1 MFGAGAI
8 KLHDQ
13 VESSS
18 KTASN
23 VENVNINDNNS
34 KDGKGTNN
42 SPTETDLHYAENL
55 NVNKIVSTQAAD
67 SQPVTSATSILP
79 TNSSNLTPLINLNP
93 SSLTNCQQP
102 SLNNLQQP
110 SILNNWQQPSLIT
123 NNWQQSS
130 PTANWQQPLPC
141 TTNWQ
146 PPLSTNWQQPLTNNW
161 QQPLTNNWHHPSP
174 SNWHQSSPNNW
185 QQPSPNNWQPP
196 LPSNWQHSMNNTN
209 ITNMSPIPSAHRS
222 AFSNVVQ
229 PKPIRNLNTNTSN
242 TSLFNPFEV
251 MAQDD
256 PDFEANSESLFRES
270 STEVSEE
277 ELEITEMENVS
288 SGTSTHEATHVNEK
302 PKTIL
307 SPLSITNS
315 CPDCLIKEEKIKAL
329 ELQLSIAKQ
338 DIKTKESE
346 AQKGKNYFLKV

>member
-1 MFGAGAI
+1 MFGAEAI
-8 KLHDQ
+8 KLHEQ
-13 VESSS
+13 VESS

-23 VENVNINDNNS
+23 EDNNS
-34 KDGKGTNN
+34 K
-42 SPTETDLHYAENL
+42 
-55 NVNKIVSTQAAD
+55 AAD
-67 SQPVTSATSILP
+67 SQPVTSA
-79 TNSSNLTPLINLNP
+79 TNSSNLTPLINLNQ

-110 SILNNWQQPSLIT
+110 SSLNNWQQPSLIT

-130 PTANWQQPLPC
+130 PTANCQLPLPCTTNWQQSSPTANCQLPLPC

-161 QQPLTNNWHHPSP
+161 HHPSP
-174 SNWHQSSPNNW
+174 GNWHQSSPNNW
-185 QQPSPNNWQPP
+185 QQPSTNNWQPP

-288 SGTSTHEATHVNEK
+288 NSTSMHEAKHVNET

-315 CPDCLIKEEKIKAL
+315 CPECLIKEEKIKAL